1 MGSRPRRQS
10 RRSLAIVAISLTVV
24 LAACSGSSPSASP
37 VAVVDSPSP
46 SVAPTATPEPTP
58 TPSPTPEPTPTPSPT
73 PVLVPAPLTGLPV
86 EPERAARNPVALMID
101 DHPNARPQ
109 SGLSSADVV
118 WHAPAEGGIPR
129 YLALY
134 QSRMLG
140 SDIGPIRSARVY
152 FVLWASEWNALYGHS
167 GGSPQALRML
177 RDKGQGQYVFDANEF
192 RYGGGAFGRVDF
204 RSAPHNVYTD
214 AQRMRRLGI
223 RLGAEDHDQSPVWT
237 FAPDAPM
244 EGRPDG
250 GTLKIPYPHN
260 TVTYAYD
267 RESNTYLRGVS
278 GAKRQIDAAT
288 DRQVAPK
295 NVVIMHV
302 KFIETGDSKH
312 RLEGD
317 TIGSGKAE
325 LYTNGVVT
333 KGTWRKDGETDPTRF
348 FDADGQPMTF
358 TAGQTFIQVVPTD
371 LKVTA
376 TAGAPAP

>member
-1 MGSRPRRQS
+1 
-10 RRSLAIVAISLTVV
+10 
-24 LAACSGSSPSASP
+24 
-37 VAVVDSPSP
+37 
-46 SVAPTATPEPTP
+46 
-58 TPSPTPEPTPTPSPT
+58 
-73 PVLVPAPLTGLPV
+73 
-86 EPERAARNPVALMID
+86 
-101 DHPNARPQ
+101 
-109 SGLSSADVV
+109 
-118 WHAPAEGGIPR
+118 
-129 YLALY
+129 
-134 QSRMLG
+134 MLG

-177 RDKGQGQYVFDANEF
+177 REKGQGQYVFDANEF

-204 RSAPHNVYTD
+204 RTAPHNVYTD

-237 FAPDAPM
+237 FGPDAALAQ
-244 EGRPDG
+244 RPEG

-278 GAKRQIDAAT
+278 GEKRQIDAAT

-317 TIGSGKAE
+317 TIGTGKAE

-376 TAGAPAP
+376 TAGTPAP